1 MPVPYGA
8 AEYMAANEVR
18 SWSLGFCGCRCHM
31 MWLFDAVSQSS
42 IATSLIFDDFND
54 PLTLRKKSKVENG
67 KFQSFKAFHLRTL
80 WPGPA
85 GFAPMPGLLPSQCVE
100 CMSYVWATYRY
111 HWYHDVPQE
120 MENWEICLQTL
131 SLLRTSPRLGSTCE
145 SLTSS
150 LKIFVLNF
158 FGAFPQFNPQS
169 EGKNDMNKSL

>member
-1 MPVPYGA
+1 MVWCCFSKF
-8 AEYMAANEVR
+8 NCNV
-18 SWSLGFCGCRCHM
+18 
-31 MWLFDAVSQSS
+31 
-42 IATSLIFDDFND
+42 FDDFND

-100 CMSYVWATYRY
+100 CMSYELHIGIMMYLKRCDFGGFQQIWSGERCDK
-111 HWYHDVPQE
+111 WWKF
-120 MENWEICLQTL
+120 WEICLQTL
-131 SLLRTSPRLGSTCE
+131 SLHSLLRTSPPRLGSTCE